1 MGQSKLPILV
11 NLESQPQHFINR
23 PEIFNKVKEK
33 ILNKNDVI
41 PGKLRCAVIHGLPG
55 SGKSTIAKALAW
67 DEEIRKEFS
76 YILWT
81 TLGQEPEVSA
91 KSNQYIDISQYISS
105 KLDLL
110 RDKKVLI
117 IIDDAWEVRHVKP
130 FLLSEGNFYIL
141 ITTRNEDIA
150 YEPSI
155 ATKPE
160 WVGAMTE
167 EEALELMEKWLDRD
181 WSAGEESKAREVA
194 KEIGY
199 LPLALEIIITL
210 VEKKIKWENL
220 LSDLRAEIA
229 RLEEIEVGERSLVAS
244 INLSLKLLNE
254 EQREA
259 FAWLGILPKDVNITG
274 KMMSTIWQKT
284 EAKADKILS
293 YLKGMALLSHINSPD
308 NTHILSYRIHDV
320 LHDTARNLLCNS
332 PDQDCK
338 NKFSGFGIQVQ
349 EAHRILLERYFEK
362 CDRSY
367 YYPWGTLPNDNY
379 IYSYLTWHM
388 EKAETIE
395 EIHNLLNVTGENGKN
410 NWYQIRENLGQL
422 AGYKEDIQRAWRLTR
437 RANEKFIK
445 TSE

>member
-1 MGQSKLPILV
+1 MGQTKSPIVV
-11 NLESQPQHFINR
+11 NLEARPQHFINR
-23 PEIFNKVKEK
+23 SEIFNRVKEK
-33 ILNKNDVI
+33 ILNSSDVT
-41 PGKLRCAVIHGLPG
+41 PGKLRCVVIHGLPG
-55 SGKSTIAKALAW
+55 AGKSTIAKALAW

-81 TLGQEPEVSA
+81 TLGQEPELSP
-91 KSNQYIDISQYISS
+91 KPNQYIDISQYISS
-105 KLDLL
+105 RLELL
-110 RDKKVLI
+110 RDKKVLV
-117 IIDDAWEVRHVKP
+117 IIDDAWDVGHVKP
-130 FLLSEGNFYIL
+130 FLLGEGNFYIL

-167 EEALELMEKWLDRD
+167 GEALELMEKWLDRD
-181 WSAGEESKAREVA
+181 WSAGEKSKAREVA

-259 FAWLGILPKDVNITG
+259 FAWLGILPEDVNITG
-274 KMMSTIWQKT
+274 KMMSTIWGKT

-293 YLKGMALLSHINSPD
+293 HLKGMALLSHINNLD
-308 NTHILSYRIHDV
+308 NILSYRIHDV

-332 PDQDCK
+332 PSQGCE
-338 NKFSGFGIQVQ
+338 NRFSGFGIQVQ
-349 EAHRILLERYFEK
+349 KAHKIVLERYFGK
-362 CDRSY
+362 CDQSQG
-367 YYPWGTLPNDNY
+367 YPWSTLPNDDY
-379 IYSYLTWHM
+379 IHSYLTWHM

-395 EIHNLLNVTGENGKN
+395 EMHNLLSVTTENGKN

-437 RANEKFIK
+437 RTNGKFIK